1 MRILIDECLDWR
13 LCRALSGHDC
23 ASVHQMNW
31 DGFSNGLLLQK
42 AEQEFDV
49 FLTGDTNLSFQQ
61 NVTSFNIAVIVLEA
75 GSTRLADTIK
85 LIPAILKLLSTIQ
98 SGQVIRVTPQSS

>member
-13 LCRALSGHDC
+13 LCRALSEHPC

-31 DGFSNGLLLQK
+31 EGLSNGLLLEK

-49 FLTGDTNLSFQQ
+49 LLTGDTNLSFQQ
-61 NVTSFNIAVIVLEA
+61 NVTSFNIAVVVLQA
-75 GSTRLADTIK
+75 GSTRLADTIA
-85 LIPAILKLLSTIQ
+85 LIPAVLKLLPTLQ
-98 SGQVIRVTPQSS
+98 SGQVVRVTFKSS

>member
-13 LCRALSGHDC
+13 LCRALSEHDC

-31 DGFSNGLLLQK
+31 EGFSNGLLLLK

-49 FLTGDTNLSFQQ
+49 LITGDTNLTFQQ
-61 NVTSFNIAVIVLEA
+61 NVTTFNIAVVVLEA
-75 GSTRLADTIK
+75 GSTRLSDTIK
-85 LIPAILKLLSTIQ
+85 LIPAVLKLLPTIQ

>member
-13 LCRALSGHDC
+13 LCRALSEHDC

-31 DGFSNGLLLQK
+31 EGFSNGLLLLK

-49 FLTGDTNLSFQQ
+49 LITGDTNLTFQQ
-61 NVTSFNIAVIVLEA
+61 NVTTFNIAVVVLEA
-75 GSTRLADTIK
+75 GSTRLSDTIK
-85 LIPAILKLLSTIQ
+85 LIPAVLKLLQTIQ
-98 SGQVIRVTPQSS
+98 SGQVIRVTSQAS

>member
-13 LCRALSGHDC
+13 LCRALSEHDC
-23 ASVHQMNW
+23 ASVHQMKW
-31 DGFSNGLLLQK
+31 EGLSNGLLLQK

-49 FLTGDTNLSFQQ
+49 LLTGDTNLSFQQ

-75 GSTRLADTIK
+75 GSTRFADTIK
-85 LIPAILKLLSTIQ
+85 LIPAVLRLLPTIE
-98 SGQVIRVTPQSS
+98 SGQVVRVTPASS